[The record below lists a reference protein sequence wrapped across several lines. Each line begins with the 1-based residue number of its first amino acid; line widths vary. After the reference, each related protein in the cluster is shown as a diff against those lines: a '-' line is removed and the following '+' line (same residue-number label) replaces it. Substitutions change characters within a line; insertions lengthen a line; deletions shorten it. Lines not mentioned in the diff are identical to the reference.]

1 MGGSAVT
8 WFSGRYQ
15 RPHSRWYAWGH
26 LRSLPGCGEPVMAE
40 SQVGDIPQSAEIV
53 MPRRVKW
60 TLSSPDLVASR
71 GTGRTKPRTISARC
85 SLLMTT
91 PTPSDNTVYPS
102 TVCIC
107 ASICMMCCCP
117 ASRANF
123 SVTYAH
129 VAVHPQEQVG
139 RLTSRLPNFSGQIVM
154 LWVTLMIVMLPSNG
168 TLTLNRPKFPFS
180 RRKVYL

>member
-1 MGGSAVT
+1 MRGAI
-8 WFSGRYQ
+8 SGRYRVAVSRSRRSHSSVISRKAQ
-15 RPHSRWYAWGH
+15 KSLCRAGRGGLFHRPS
-26 LRSLPGCGEPVMAE
+26 SLPRVELVEPSPVP
-40 SQVGDIPQSAEIV
+40 SQ
-53 MPRRVKW
+53 
-60 TLSSPDLVASR
+60 PDA
-71 GTGRTKPRTISARC
+71 I
-85 SLLMTT
+85 LLNGH

-107 ASICMMCCCP
+107 ICICICICTNICMMCCCP

-154 LWVTLMIVMLPSNG
+154 LRVTLMIVVLPSNG
-168 TLTLNRPKFPFS
+168 TLTLNRPKFPPL